1 MGDRAAAACGLPAPL
16 FFKGESLDTV
26 HNDDSPLTPAFWF
39 HLTDYAIFPH
49 LQLFGSAAELIAQ
62 LLVADFRGLS
72 KQMETFNDATWA
84 ASAAFYRTALCLLS
98 PEASAEGIPITP
110 RFLPQPSSSAVWS
123 RVCTA

>member
-1 MGDRAAAACGLPAPL
+1 MGGLPAPL

-72 KQMETFNDATWA
+72 KQMATFNDATW
-84 ASAAFYRTALCLLS
+84 
-98 PEASAEGIPITP
+98 EASAEGIPITP